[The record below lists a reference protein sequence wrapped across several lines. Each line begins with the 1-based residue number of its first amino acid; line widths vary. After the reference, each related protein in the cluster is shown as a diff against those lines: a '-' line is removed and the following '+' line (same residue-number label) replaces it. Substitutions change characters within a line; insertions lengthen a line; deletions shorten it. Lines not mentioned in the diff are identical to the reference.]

1 MALRALLFLASSLLA
16 VQCRS
21 VQELYSQSFT
31 LSLPKATEGK
41 PDCTCLERTEEL
53 NGGIIEGMYSYVD
66 PVGSLIQVSYSM
78 NPDKSNYVEERKVL
92 KNYLNSGSV
101 KAGSLTIEQVVERV
115 LNELTPTVIE
125 VVRTTVQGS
134 SDFDLSTAAAKRELV
149 QTIIVRLRPVVFEVV
164 TQVLRE
170 TSTTYL
176 DAEELT
182 DLIVLRLTPVVERG
196 VSEES
201 AKVNLAQIQAQKEDL
216 VTQISLELKPT
227 IVRIIQATVA
237 SSDLSDLSGLL
248 RAILTQLR
256 PVVLREV
263 ESALAASSLNLNANE
278 LSDEIMAKITPF
290 IQDALDSEVKKATR
304 NTEDEVVQL
313 IIKDLKPTVIRII
326 SATVSS
332 SQVDL
337 TNLDGLLRTIL
348 AQLRPVVLNEVK
360 TALVSSSLSGY
371 IDANSLTNRIM
382 QEITPFVRQA
392 LEAEVQKV
400 QANALTEDQ
409 VVQLIITD
417 LRPTIL
423 RIIQATVSSSSVDLS
438 NTEGLLKTILVQLR
452 PVVLQ
457 EVRSALS
464 QSQVAGNINANSLT
478 DRIILEM
485 TPFVRQAL
493 QSEVQKVQQQSETTE
508 TLVVDEVKTQLKP
521 TVLKVIQSTVAAS
534 GIDLSSPQGLVEAI
548 IAQLRPVVFQ
558 AVSVALKSSPYTL
571 DAEKLTVRIIIE
583 LKPFIETGVQ
593 KEVETVQAER
603 DDSGLI
609 QSIVDRLRPAIIST
623 VQGLEGNNVISEGM
637 MSQIL
642 TVIPDKMKPVIR
654 QKVKTLMTTDPS
666 ATALPD
672 SVLADRIAAD
682 LQGDIIGAIEAD
694 NRFRVVTKMKGFST
708 LMQRILSIL
717 RPFILQEI
725 QAYKTSIQKVVPE
738 PAPTGGLSSIFGIS
752 GQNFVKVDTPAF
764 NYGYETR
771 K

>member
-1 MALRALLFLASSLLA
+1 
-16 VQCRS
+16 
-21 VQELYSQSFT
+21 
-31 LSLPKATEGK
+31 
-41 PDCTCLERTEEL
+41 
-53 NGGIIEGMYSYVD
+53 
-66 PVGSLIQVSYSM
+66 
-78 NPDKSNYVEERKVL
+78 
-92 KNYLNSGSV
+92 
-101 KAGSLTIEQVVERV
+101 
-115 LNELTPTVIE
+115 
-125 VVRTTVQGS
+125 
-134 SDFDLSTAAAKRELV
+134 
-149 QTIIVRLRPVVFEVV
+149 
-164 TQVLRE
+164 
-170 TSTTYL
+170 
-176 DAEELT
+176 
-182 DLIVLRLTPVVERG
+182 
-196 VSEES
+196 
-201 AKVNLAQIQAQKEDL
+201 
-216 VTQISLELKPT
+216 
-227 IVRIIQATVA
+227 
-237 SSDLSDLSGLL
+237 
-248 RAILTQLR
+248 
-256 PVVLREV
+256 
-263 ESALAASSLNLNANE
+263 
-278 LSDEIMAKITPF
+278 
-290 IQDALDSEVKKATR
+290 
-304 NTEDEVVQL
+304 
-313 IIKDLKPTVIRII
+313 
-326 SATVSS
+326 
-332 SQVDL
+332 
-337 TNLDGLLRTIL
+337 
-348 AQLRPVVLNEVK
+348 
-360 TALVSSSLSGY
+360 
-371 IDANSLTNRIM
+371 
-382 QEITPFVRQA
+382 
-392 LEAEVQKV
+392 VQKV

-493 QSEVQKVQQQSETTE
+493 QNEVQKVQQESETTE

-642 TVIPDKMKPVIR
+642 TVIPDKMKPVVR

>member
-1 MALRALLFLASSLLA
+1 M
-16 VQCRS
+16 
-21 VQELYSQSFT
+21 
-31 LSLPKATEGK
+31 
-41 PDCTCLERTEEL
+41 
-53 NGGIIEGMYSYVD
+53 
-66 PVGSLIQVSYSM
+66 
-78 NPDKSNYVEERKVL
+78 
-92 KNYLNSGSV
+92 
-101 KAGSLTIEQVVERV
+101 
-115 LNELTPTVIE
+115 
-125 VVRTTVQGS
+125 
-134 SDFDLSTAAAKRELV
+134 
-149 QTIIVRLRPVVFEVV
+149 
-164 TQVLRE
+164 
-170 TSTTYL
+170 
-176 DAEELT
+176 
-182 DLIVLRLTPVVERG
+182 
-196 VSEES
+196 
-201 AKVNLAQIQAQKEDL
+201 AQIQAQKEDL